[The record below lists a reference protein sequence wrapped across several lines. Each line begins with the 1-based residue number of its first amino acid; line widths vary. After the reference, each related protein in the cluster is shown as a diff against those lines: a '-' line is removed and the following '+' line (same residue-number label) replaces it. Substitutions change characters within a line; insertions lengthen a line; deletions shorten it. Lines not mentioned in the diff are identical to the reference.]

1 MKNIVFI
8 IFSLFACVCFD
19 VAGQTKYSVYDFLT
33 VPTSSHVFGLGGT
46 NISLID
52 DDVTL
57 VQSNPALLGPE
68 IDRQCAVSYM
78 HYLGSANF
86 AGIRFGMAAGE
97 RGAWAFGIRYLNY
110 GEQTAYLPDGSMAG
124 SFTASDIVAE
134 GSYSHDF
141 TDRLRGGINIKLIYS
156 GYEKY
161 DAFALAS
168 DLGLNYYD
176 DETDLS
182 LSVVLSNMGGQLKRF
197 EESYDHLPFDI
208 SLGLMKGIGESPF
221 SFGITANNLTK
232 WQLPYYSHTEGDDNE
247 SLKLKS
253 NFAGNLFRHLIFCVQ
268 YQPSDRFY
276 VDLGYNYKMRT
287 DMSAYRRNFL
297 SGFSAGLG
305 LKVRTFSI
313 GVSYAMPHK
322 SASSLLLNLG
332 LNIGEL
338 AGI

>member
-1 MKNIVFI
+1 MKKVVFI
-8 IFSLFACVCFD
+8 ISVFLSWICFD
-19 VAGQTKYSVYDFLT
+19 VSGQTNNSVYDFLT

-52 DDVTL
+52 EDVTL

-124 SFTASDIVAE
+124 NFSSSDIVAE

-141 TDRLRGGINIKLIYS
+141 TDRLRGGINIKLVYS
-156 GYEKY
+156 AYEKY
-161 DAFALAS
+161 NAVALAS

-176 DETDLS
+176 DERDLS
-182 LSVVLSNMGGQLKRF
+182 LSLVLSNMGGQLKRF
-197 EESYDHLPFDI
+197 EDSYDHLPFDI
-208 SLGLMKGIGESPF
+208 SLGMMKGIGESPF

-232 WQLPYYSHTEGDDNE
+232 WRMPYYSHSEDGENE

-268 YQPSDRFY
+268 YLPSDHFY

-287 DMSAYRRNFL
+287 DMSAYQRNFL

-305 LKVRTFSI
+305 LKVRSFSI

-322 SASSLLLNLG
+322 SASSILLNLG